1 MNATIMV
8 NRVMTKTQQ
17 IMQVA
22 DAAYLSIY
30 KRFPVAFERGEGVY
44 LYDADGKKY
53 LDFGAGIAVMGLG
66 YGNKRYND
74 ALKSQIDKLIH
85 TSNLFYHEPG
95 AEAAQKLR
103 EVTGLQ
109 HVFFTNSGTE
119 AVEGALKLAKKHANK
134 VGKHNYEIVA
144 MNHSFHGRS
153 IGALSVTGNDHY
165 REPFEPLLANIKFAK
180 YNDLGSVKTLVSE
193 KTAAIIME
201 TIQGEGGI
209 YPASEEFLK
218 GVRTICD
225 KYNALLILDEI
236 QCGMGRS
243 GYMFAY
249 QGYGVMPDVLL
260 CAKALGCGV
269 PVGAF
274 VCNDKAASMTYGDHG
289 TTYGGNPFVC
299 AAVSEVLD
307 IYNEEN
313 VLAHVKEVG
322 AYLWNKLEELKSHFA
337 CVVDHRGKGLI
348 QGLEF
353 SFAPKEFVSKCL
365 DAGLVLIAAENNTVR
380 FVPPLVITNDDVD
393 RMISILKTI
402 LKSIG

>member
-1 MNATIMV
+1 
-8 NRVMTKTQQ
+8 MTKTQQ
-17 IMQVA
+17 IIQAA

-44 LYDADGKKY
+44 LYDAEGKKY

-66 YGNKRYND
+66 YGNKRYNN
-74 ALKSQIDKLIH
+74 ALKAQIDKLIH

-95 AEAAQKLR
+95 SVAAAKLR
-103 EVTGLQ
+103 EATGLP

-119 AVEGALKLAKKHANK
+119 AVEGPLKLAKKFANSE
-134 VGKHNYEIVA
+134 GKKDYDIIA

-153 IGALSVTGNDHY
+153 LGALSVTGNDHY
-165 REPFEPLLANIKFAK
+165 REPFEPLIPNIKFAD
-180 YNDLGSVKTLVSE
+180 YNDLASVEALIGDN
-193 KTAAIIME
+193 TAAVIME

-209 YPASEEFLK
+209 YPAKPEFIE
-218 GVRTICD
+218 GVRALCD
-225 KYNALLILDEI
+225 KHNALMILDEI

-249 QGYGVMPDVLL
+249 QMYHVMPDVML

-274 VCNDKAASMTYGDHG
+274 VCNDRAASMTYGDHG

-299 AAVSEVLD
+299 TAVSEVFD
-307 IYNEEN
+307 IFKEEN
-313 VLAHVKEVG
+313 IVEHVKEVG
-322 AYLWNKLEELKSHFA
+322 TYLWNRLEEMKEKYD
-337 CVVDHRGKGLI
+337 CIVDHRGKGLI

-353 SFAPKEFVSKCL
+353 TFAPKDFVSKCL
-365 DAGLVLIAAENNTVR
+365 NAGLIVIAAENNTVR
-380 FVPPLVITNDDVD
+380 FVPPLVISNEDID
-393 RMISILKTI
+393 RMISILSMTI
-402 LKSIG
+402 KGN

>member
-1 MNATIMV
+1 
-8 NRVMTKTQQ
+8 MTKTQQ
-17 IMQVA
+17 IIQAA

-44 LYDADGKKY
+44 LYDAEGKKY

-66 YGNKRYND
+66 YGNKRYNN
-74 ALKSQIDKLIH
+74 ALKAQIDKLIH

-95 AEAAQKLR
+95 SVAAAKLR
-103 EVTGLQ
+103 EATGLP

-119 AVEGALKLAKKHANK
+119 AVEGPLKLAKKFANSE
-134 VGKHNYEIVA
+134 GKKDYDIIA

-153 IGALSVTGNDHY
+153 LGALSVTGNDHY
-165 REPFEPLLANIKFAK
+165 REPFEPLIPNIKFAD
-180 YNDLGSVKTLVSE
+180 YNDLASVEALIGDN
-193 KTAAIIME
+193 TAAVIME

-209 YPASEEFLK
+209 YPAKPEFIE
-218 GVRTICD
+218 GVRALCD
-225 KYNALLILDEI
+225 KHNALMILDEI

-249 QGYGVMPDVLL
+249 QMYHVMPDVML

-274 VCNDKAASMTYGDHG
+274 VCNDRAASMTYGDHG

-299 AAVSEVLD
+299 TAVSEVFD
-307 IYNEEN
+307 IFKEEN
-313 VLAHVKEVG
+313 IVEHVKEVG
-322 AYLWNKLEELKSHFA
+322 TYLWNRLEEMKEKYD
-337 CVVDHRGKGLI
+337 CIVDHRGKGLI

-353 SFAPKEFVSKCL
+353 TFAPKDFVSKCL
-365 DAGLVLIAAENNTVR
+365 NAGLIVIAAENNTVR
-380 FVPPLVITNDDVD
+380 FVPPLVISNEDID
-393 RMISILKTI
+393 RMISILSMTI
-402 LKSIG
+402 KGNSITIR

>member
-1 MNATIMV
+1 
-8 NRVMTKTQQ
+8 MTKTQQ
-17 IMQVA
+17 IIQAA

-44 LYDADGKKY
+44 LYDAEGKKY

-66 YGNKRYND
+66 YGNKRYNN
-74 ALKSQIDKLIH
+74 ALKAQIDKLIH

-95 AEAAQKLR
+95 SVAAAKLR
-103 EVTGLQ
+103 EATGLP

-119 AVEGALKLAKKHANK
+119 AVEGPLKLAKKFANSE
-134 VGKHNYEIVA
+134 GKKDYDIIA

-153 IGALSVTGNDHY
+153 LGALSVTGNDHY
-165 REPFEPLLANIKFAK
+165 REPFEPLIPNIKFAD
-180 YNDLGSVKTLVSE
+180 YNDLASVEALIGDN
-193 KTAAIIME
+193 TAAVIME

-209 YPASEEFLK
+209 YPAKPEFIE
-218 GVRTICD
+218 GVRALCD
-225 KYNALLILDEI
+225 KHNALMILDEI

-249 QGYGVMPDVLL
+249 QMYHVMPDVML

-274 VCNDKAASMTYGDHG
+274 VCNDRAASMTYGDHG

-299 AAVSEVLD
+299 TAVSEVFD
-307 IYNEEN
+307 IFKEEN
-313 VLAHVKEVG
+313 IVEHVKEVG
-322 AYLWNKLEELKSHFA
+322 TYLWDRLEEMKEKYD
-337 CVVDHRGKGLI
+337 CIVDHRGKGLI

-353 SFAPKEFVSKCL
+353 TFAPKDFVSKCMN
-365 DAGLVLIAAENNTVR
+365 AGLIVIAAENNTVR
-380 FVPPLVITNDDVD
+380 FVPPLVISNEDID
-393 RMISILKTI
+393 RMISILSMTI
-402 LKSIG
+402 KGN

>member
-1 MNATIMV
+1 
-8 NRVMTKTQQ
+8 MTKTQQ
-17 IMQVA
+17 IIQAA

-44 LYDADGKKY
+44 LYDAEGKKY

-66 YGNKRYND
+66 YGNKRYNN
-74 ALKSQIDKLIH
+74 ALKAQIDKLIH

-95 AEAAQKLR
+95 SVAAAKLR
-103 EVTGLQ
+103 EATGLP

-119 AVEGALKLAKKHANK
+119 AVEGSLKLAKKFANSE
-134 VGKHNYEIVA
+134 GKKDYDIIA

-153 IGALSVTGNDHY
+153 LGALSVTGNDHY
-165 REPFEPLLANIKFAK
+165 REPFEPLIPNIKFAD
-180 YNDLGSVKTLVSE
+180 YNDLASVEALIGDN
-193 KTAAIIME
+193 TAAVIME

-209 YPASEEFLK
+209 YPAKPEFIE
-218 GVRTICD
+218 GVRALCD
-225 KYNALLILDEI
+225 KHNALMILDEI

-249 QGYGVMPDVLL
+249 QMYHVMPDVML

-274 VCNDKAASMTYGDHG
+274 VCNDRAASMTYGDHG

-299 AAVSEVLD
+299 TAVSEVFD
-307 IYNEEN
+307 IFKEDNIVE
-313 VLAHVKEVG
+313 HVKEVG
-322 AYLWNKLEELKSHFA
+322 TYLWDRLEEMKEKYD
-337 CVVDHRGKGLI
+337 CIVDHRGKGLI

-353 SFAPKEFVSKCL
+353 TFAPKDFVSKCMN
-365 DAGLVLIAAENNTVR
+365 AGLIVIAAENNTVR
-380 FVPPLVITNDDVD
+380 FVPPLVISNEDID
-393 RMISILKTI
+393 RMISILSMTI
-402 LKSIG
+402 KGN

>member
-1 MNATIMV
+1 MNATLKV

-17 IMQVA
+17 IMQAA

-44 LYDADGKKY
+44 LYDSEGKKY

-74 ALKSQIDKLIH
+74 AIKAQIDKLIH

-95 AEAAQKLR
+95 SVAAAKLR
-103 EVTGLQ
+103 EATGLQ

-119 AVEGALKLAKKHANK
+119 AVEGSLKLAKKYANNA
-134 VGKHNYEIVA
+134 GKNDYDIIA

-153 IGALSVTGNDHY
+153 LGALSVTGNDHY
-165 REPFEPLLANIKFAK
+165 REPFEPLIPNIKFAD
-180 YNDLGSVKTLVSE
+180 YNDLASVEALISDN
-193 KTAAIIME
+193 TAAVIME
-201 TIQGEGGI
+201 TVQGEGGV
-209 YPASEEFLK
+209 YPAKPEFIE
-218 GVRTICD
+218 GVRALCD
-225 KYNALLILDEI
+225 KYNALMILDEI

-249 QGYGVMPDVLL
+249 QMYNVMPDVML

-274 VCNDKAASMTYGDHG
+274 VCNDRAASMTYGDHG

-299 AAVSEVLD
+299 AAVSEVFD
-307 IYNEEN
+307 IFRDEN
-313 VLAHVKEVG
+313 IVAHVRDVG
-322 AYLWNKLEELKSHFA
+322 QFLWEKLENLKVQYD
-337 CVVDHRGKGLI
+337 CIVDHRGVGLI

-353 SFAPKEFVSKCL
+353 KDDPSEIVRKSLKNGL
-365 DAGLVLIAAENNTVR
+365 ILISAGNNTVR
-380 FVPPLVITNDDVD
+380 FVPPLIITRNNIHEMLDCFE
-393 RMISILKTI
+393 SL
-402 LKSIG
+402 LY

>member
-1 MNATIMV
+1 
-8 NRVMTKTQQ
+8 MTKTQQ
-17 IMQVA
+17 IIQAA

-44 LYDADGKKY
+44 LYDAEGKKY

-66 YGNKRYND
+66 YGNKRYNN
-74 ALKSQIDKLIH
+74 ALKAQIDKLIH

-95 AEAAQKLR
+95 SVAAAKLR
-103 EVTGLQ
+103 EATGLP

-119 AVEGALKLAKKHANK
+119 AVEGSLKLAKKFANSE
-134 VGKHNYEIVA
+134 GKKDYDIIA

-153 IGALSVTGNDHY
+153 LGALSVTGNDHY
-165 REPFEPLLANIKFAK
+165 REPFEPLIPNIKFAD
-180 YNDLGSVKTLVSE
+180 YNDLASVEALIGDN
-193 KTAAIIME
+193 TAAVIME

-209 YPASEEFLK
+209 YPAKPEFIE
-218 GVRTICD
+218 GVRALCD
-225 KYNALLILDEI
+225 KHNALMILDEI

-249 QGYGVMPDVLL
+249 QMYHVMPDVML

-274 VCNDKAASMTYGDHG
+274 VCNDRAASMTYGDHG

-299 AAVSEVLD
+299 TAVSEVFD
-307 IYNEEN
+307 IIKEEN
-313 VLAHVKEVG
+313 IVEHVKEVG
-322 AYLWNKLEELKSHFA
+322 TYLWDRLEEMKEKYD
-337 CVVDHRGKGLI
+337 CIVDHRGKGLI

-353 SFAPKEFVSKCL
+353 TFAPKDFVSKCL
-365 DAGLVLIAAENNTVR
+365 NAGLIVIAAENNTVR
-380 FVPPLVITNDDVD
+380 FVPPLVISNEDID
-393 RMISILKTI
+393 RMISILSMTI
-402 LKSIG
+402 KGN

>member
-1 MNATIMV
+1 
-8 NRVMTKTQQ
+8 MTKTQQ
-17 IMQVA
+17 IIQAA

-44 LYDADGKKY
+44 LYDAEGKKY

-66 YGNKRYND
+66 YGYKRYNN
-74 ALKSQIDKLIH
+74 ALKAQIDKLIH

-95 AEAAQKLR
+95 SVAAAKLR
-103 EVTGLQ
+103 EATGLP

-119 AVEGALKLAKKHANK
+119 AVEGSLKLAKKFANSE
-134 VGKHNYEIVA
+134 GKKDYDIIA

-153 IGALSVTGNDHY
+153 LGALSVTGNDHY
-165 REPFEPLLANIKFAK
+165 REPFEPLIPNIKFAD
-180 YNDLGSVKTLVSE
+180 YNDLASVEALIGDN
-193 KTAAIIME
+193 TAAVIME

-209 YPASEEFLK
+209 YPAKPEFIE
-218 GVRTICD
+218 GVRALCD
-225 KYNALLILDEI
+225 KHNALMILDEI

-249 QGYGVMPDVLL
+249 QMYHVMPDVML

-274 VCNDKAASMTYGDHG
+274 VCNDRAASMTYGDHG

-299 AAVSEVLD
+299 TAVSEVFD
-307 IYNEEN
+307 IFKEEN
-313 VLAHVKEVG
+313 IVEHVKEVG
-322 AYLWNKLEELKSHFA
+322 TYLWDRLEEMKEKYD
-337 CVVDHRGKGLI
+337 CIVDHRGKGLI

-353 SFAPKEFVSKCL
+353 TFAPKDFVSKCL
-365 DAGLVLIAAENNTVR
+365 NAGLIVIAAENNTVR
-380 FVPPLVITNDDVD
+380 FVPPLVISNEDID
-393 RMISILKTI
+393 RMISILSMTI
-402 LKSIG
+402 KGN